1 MCLAGIHG
9 VAVAQCSVLILP
21 VYGCTVTCVAKR
33 WSQSCRHPI
42 CCPPPPL
49 QAGLIWRAIKMNVKF
64 FNWDRALA
72 LAEQHKQH
80 VDSVLWYR
88 QRFLEA
94 AKQQETNPKFMQMSE
109 AMAIDEQH
117 IRQKIQEERVK
128 EAQRPG
134 AKRYI

>member
-1 MCLAGIHG
+1 MQCTNITCVWLYRHLCGKKV
-9 VAVAQCSVLILP
+9 VAVVQASNLLP
-21 VYGCTVTCVAKR
+21 
-33 WSQSCRHPI
+33 
-42 CCPPPPL
+42 PPPPL